1 MMVKIIRY
9 LYRINSIS
17 FILIGLIILI
27 FTSFII
33 SLLVPEGSFRNP
45 VAESFAKDGP
55 LTLFLFACVFAP
67 FVETFLM
74 QYLPFLLANLLF
86 KHKIRLFFYLITA
99 SLFFGYM
106 HDYNIFY
113 SLTGCFIGFILCFFF
128 YIAKQRKQS
137 AIILVTI
144 IHGLNNL
151 LALLITTYG

>member
-9 LYRINSIS
+9 LYRLNPIS
-17 FILIGLIILI
+17 FILIGLIIMILA
-27 FTSFII
+27 SSII

-55 LTLFLFACVFAP
+55 FILFLFACVLAP
-67 FVETFLM
+67 FAETFLM

-86 KHKIRLFFYLITA
+86 KHKKRLFFYLITG

-137 AIILVTI
+137 ALILVTI
-144 IHGLNNL
+144 IHALNNL
-151 LALLITTYG
+151 LAFLITMYG